1 MTPVTPIPPLAPE
14 PAASSATATA
24 LPAGEQAPPQ
34 PAEERRLTAVASP
47 PTTRDTPPSPPPEAS
62 APAAPALGEPVAA
75 SLATS
80 ASPASEQ
87 AIPRRGS
94 PLGLGLGLLRV
105 ALDGPRAKVTEE
117 PTISVSGRILGGAAT
132 FFVIRVNGSTQE
144 VPIDRRS
151 FQASVPLAPG
161 PNRITAVAMGPDG
174 LEAEDSITIDYAPR
188 AARGGISLSSPL
200 DGLVLGPDDPPA
212 VLAEGQVEDPA
223 VSRVW
228 LVANELAVAVPVR
241 NGRFRHV
248 VPVLGPL
255 LRLWAESRPSD
266 AAARRSDTV
275 IVRTPDLGP
284 TGLLLLDWAGG
295 AFSARVEV
303 GATWRNTPGRLDG
316 PTAPV
321 SLRVIPSASGSAA
334 PKAVYL
340 RNVKPG
346 VYTFTVHLVP
356 PASMTRVRP
365 TIYFSSNGA
374 VGQRALEAVPVD
386 GKARVVLVRIL
397 LPQGILWDDDGWTGR
412 SESVDT
418 ITKFRLPDGITW
430 VERKADLR

>member
-1 MTPVTPIPPLAPE
+1 M
-14 PAASSATATA
+14 
-24 LPAGEQAPPQ
+24 
-34 PAEERRLTAVASP
+34 
-47 PTTRDTPPSPPPEAS
+47 
-62 APAAPALGEPVAA
+62 
-75 SLATS
+75 

-151 FQASVPLAPG
+151 FQASVSLAPG

-188 AARGGISLSSPL
+188 AAHGGISLSSPF

-212 VLAEGQVEDPA
+212 VLAEGRVEDPA

-228 LVANELAVAVPVR
+228 LVANERAVAVPVR

-275 IVRTPDLGP
+275 IVRAPDLGP
-284 TGLLLLDWAGG
+284 TGLLLLDWADD
-295 AFSARVEV
+295 ASSARVEV
-303 GATWRNTPGRLDG
+303 GATWRNTPGRLDS

-321 SLRVIPSASGSAA
+321 SLRVIPGASGSAA

-346 VYTFTVHLVP
+346 VYTFTVRLVP

-386 GKARVVLVRIL
+386 GKVRVVLARIL

-430 VERKADLR
+430 AERKADLR